1 MKYAV
6 IAING
11 KQHVVSEG
19 EKLTIDR
26 LPQDVGEKLTI
37 KDVLLVVDGEKR
49 QIGTPLVEDAKVE
62 AKLISDEK
70 GDKIR
75 VAVFK
80 AKSRFRKVHGH
91 RQSLSTIEITAIQ

>member
-11 KQHVVSEG
+11 KQHVVSPG

-49 QIGTPLVEDAKVE
+49 KIGTPLVEGAKVE